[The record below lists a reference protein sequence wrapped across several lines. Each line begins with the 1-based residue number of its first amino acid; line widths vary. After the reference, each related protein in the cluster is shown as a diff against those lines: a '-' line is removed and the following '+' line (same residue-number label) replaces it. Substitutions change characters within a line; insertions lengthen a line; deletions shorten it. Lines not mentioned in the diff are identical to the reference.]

1 MTTFQTTQLD
11 FAQIKQSLKTFFEK
25 QAEFADYDFAGSG
38 LQNILDVLAYN
49 THYNAMIANFALNE
63 SYLSTAQL
71 RSSVIS
77 KAQSLGYNIRSR
89 TAAVAYLN
97 LSVNLSGVGS
107 PPVTVT
113 IPSGK
118 TFSTQIDGQSY
129 TFRTLETVS
138 AVNNGSGI
146 YTFVASDGSTNI
158 PVYEGAS
165 RTKTFLVG
173 QGADDQVYVIPDQTM
188 DTSTARV
195 TVFDTYSSSTSTE
208 YFSVVG
214 QTSINT
220 DSTFYRINELPNGYY
235 EISFGDGRIYGQS
248 PVAGNKIVVSYLS
261 CIGADAN
268 GGTLFIPTSGITID
282 GTTYTLNTVTAAASA
297 GGAAK
302 QSIESIRKNAP
313 ISFAS
318 QQRLVTAQDYE
329 GTILN
334 NYSQISDVVAWG
346 GEENDPVDY
355 GKVFVSLKYQDGTS
369 ATTKTQVQNNIAND
383 LNENLAILSIDIE
396 FVDPV
401 TTYLELVTEVYYN
414 PDLTTRTRSALQAA
428 IRTLI
433 TNFANTNLKTFKGI
447 FRKSKLLTEID
458 AFSEAVSSSSI
469 TARLQQRLTPVRA
482 ATINN
487 PSRAADYTLSFPVAL
502 APADD
507 ENYSITST
515 TFAFNNQTALIRN
528 RLKSNT
534 LQVVTSS
541 GVVLVDNVGSYTP
554 STGKVN
560 LIGFAPGIIS
570 SGDPFIKVSAR
581 IANDAVIK
589 PLRNYILDF
598 DNVQSSVSAIV
609 DRNQISVKL

>member
-11 FAQIKQSLKTFFEK
+11 FAQIKQSLKTFFE
-25 QAEFADYDFAGSG
+25 QQGEFADYDFDGAG

-63 SYLSTAQL
+63 SYLTTAQL

-89 TAAVAYLN
+89 SASVAYLN
-97 LSVNLSGVGS
+97 LSVNLSGLGS

-118 TFSTQIDGQSY
+118 TFTSQIDGETF
-129 TFRTLETVS
+129 TFRTLETVT
-138 AVNNGSGI
+138 AVNNGSNI

-173 QGADDQVYVIPDQTM
+173 QGADDQVYVIPDETM

-214 QTSINT
+214 QTSITT

-235 EISFGDGRIYGQS
+235 EVSFGDGRIYGQT
-248 PVAGNKIVVSYLS
+248 PIAGNKIVVSYLS
-261 CIGADAN
+261 CIGEAAN
-268 GGTLFIPTSGITID
+268 GGTLFAPTSGVTID
-282 GTTYTLNTVTAAASA
+282 GTTYTLNTVTVSASA

-313 ISFAS
+313 ISFAA

-334 NYSQISDVVAWG
+334 NYSQIQDVVAWG

-355 GKVFVSLKYQDGTS
+355 GKVFVSLRYKDGTS
-369 ATTKTQVQNNIAND
+369 ASTKTQVENNIAND

-396 FVDPV
+396 FVDPI
-401 TTYLELVTEVYYN
+401 TTFLELDTEIFYN
-414 PDLTTRTRSALQAA
+414 PDLTTRTRSSIQSA
-428 IRTLI
+428 IQTSI
-433 TNFANTNLKTFKGI
+433 VNYVNANLKSFKGI
-447 FRKSKLLTEID
+447 FRKSRLQTQID
-458 AFSEAVSSSSI
+458 SFSEAVSSSSI
-469 TARLQQRLTPVRA
+469 VARLQQRLTPVRA
-482 ATINN
+482 ASLNN
-487 PSRAADYTLSFPVAL
+487 PSPSASYTLSFPAAL
-502 APADD
+502 ASPDD
-507 ENYSITST
+507 ELRVITSS
-515 TFAFNNQTALIRN
+515 TFEYNGQTGLVVN
-528 RLKSNT
+528 RLSSNT
-534 LQVVTSS
+534 LQIVTPEN
-541 GVVLVDNVGSYTP
+541 VVLLDNVGSYTP
-554 STGKVN
+554 STGKVQFT
-560 LIGFAPGIIS
+560 GFAPGIIS
-570 SGDPFIKVSAR
+570 SGDSFIKVSAR
-581 IANDAVIK
+581 PNNDSVIK
-589 PLRNYILDF
+589 PLRNYIIDF
-598 DNVQSSVSAIV
+598 DTSRSRTLATIDTNE
-609 DRNQISVKL
+609 ISVKL

>member
-11 FAQIKQSLKTFFEK
+11 FAQIKQSLKTFFE
-25 QAEFADYDFAGSG
+25 QQGEFADYDFDGAG

-63 SYLSTAQL
+63 SYLATAQL

-89 TAAVAYLN
+89 SASVAYLN
-97 LSVNLSGVGS
+97 LSVNLSGLGS

-118 TFSTQIDGQSY
+118 TFTSQIDGKTY
-129 TFRTLETVS
+129 TFRTLETVT
-138 AVNNGSGI
+138 AVNDGSNI

-173 QGADDQVYVIPDQTM
+173 QGADDQVYVIPDETM

-208 YFSVVG
+208 YFSIVG
-214 QTSINT
+214 QTSVTT

-235 EISFGDGRIYGQS
+235 EVSFGDGRIYGQA
-248 PVAGNKIVVSYLS
+248 PIAGNKIVVSYLS
-261 CIGADAN
+261 CIGEAAN
-268 GGTLFIPTSGITID
+268 GGTLFVPTSGVTID
-282 GTTYTLNTVTAAASA
+282 GTTYTLNTVTVSPSA

-334 NYSQISDVVAWG
+334 NYSQVQDVVAWG

-355 GKVFVSLKYQDGTS
+355 GKVFVSLRYKDGTS
-369 ATTKTQVQNNIAND
+369 ASTRTQVENNIAND

-396 FVDPV
+396 FVDPI
-401 TTYLELVTEVYYN
+401 TTFLELDTEIFYN
-414 PDLTTRTRSALQAA
+414 PDLTTRTRSSIQSA
-428 IRTLI
+428 IQTSI
-433 TNFANTNLKTFKGI
+433 VNYVNENLKSFKGI
-447 FRKSKLLTEID
+447 FRKSRLQTQID
-458 AFSEAVSSSSI
+458 SFSEAVSSSSI
-469 TARLQQRLTPVRA
+469 VARLQQRLTPVRA
-482 ATINN
+482 ASPNN
-487 PSRAADYTLSFPVAL
+487 PSPSRSYTLSFPAAL
-502 APADD
+502 ASPDD
-507 ENYSITST
+507 ELRVITSS
-515 TFAFNNQTALIRN
+515 TFEYNGQTGLVVN
-528 RLKSNT
+528 RLGSNT
-534 LQVVTSS
+534 LQIVTPEN
-541 GVVLVDNVGSYTP
+541 VVLLDNVGSYTP
-554 STGKVN
+554 STGKVQFT
-560 LIGFAPGIIS
+560 GFAPGIIS
-570 SGDPFIKVSAR
+570 SGDSFIKVSAR
-581 IANDAVIK
+581 LNNDSVIK
-589 PLRNYILDF
+589 PLRNYIIDF
-598 DNVQSSVSAIV
+598 DASRSKTLATIDTNE
-609 DRNQISVKL
+609 ISVKL

>member
-11 FAQIKQSLKTFFEK
+11 FAQIKQSLKTFFE
-25 QAEFADYDFAGSG
+25 QQGEFADYDFDGAG

-63 SYLSTAQL
+63 SYLTTAQL

-89 TAAVAYLN
+89 SASVAYLN
-97 LSVNLSGVGS
+97 LSVDLSGLGS

-118 TFSTQIDGQSY
+118 TFTSQIDGETY
-129 TFRTLETVS
+129 TFRTLETVT
-138 AVNNGSGI
+138 AVNNGSNI

-173 QGADDQVYVIPDQTM
+173 QGADDQVYVIPDETM

-214 QTSINT
+214 QTSITT

-235 EISFGDGRIYGQS
+235 EVSFGDGRIYGQT
-248 PVAGNKIVVSYLS
+248 PIAGNKIVVSYLS
-261 CIGADAN
+261 CIGEAAN
-268 GGTLFIPTSGITID
+268 GGTLFVPTSGVTID
-282 GTTYTLNTVTAAASA
+282 GTTYTLNTVTVSASA

-313 ISFAS
+313 ISFAA

-329 GTILN
+329 GTILS
-334 NYSQISDVVAWG
+334 NYSQVQDVVAWG

-355 GKVFVSLKYQDGTS
+355 GKVFVSLRYKDGTS
-369 ATTKTQVQNNIAND
+369 ASTRAQVENNIAND

-396 FVDPV
+396 FVNPI
-401 TTYLELVTEVYYN
+401 TTFLELDTEIFYN
-414 PDLTTRTRSALQAA
+414 PDLTSRTRSSIQSA
-428 IRTLI
+428 IQTSI
-433 TNFANTNLKTFKGI
+433 VNYVNANLKSFKGI
-447 FRKSKLLTEID
+447 FRKSRLQTQID
-458 AFSEAVSSSSI
+458 SFSEAVSSSSI
-469 TARLQQRLTPVRA
+469 VARLQQRLTPDRA
-482 ATINN
+482 ASLNN
-487 PSRAADYTLSFPVAL
+487 PSPSASYTLSFPAAL
-502 APADD
+502 ASPDD
-507 ENYSITST
+507 ELRVITSS
-515 TFAFNNQTALIRN
+515 TFEYNGQTGLVVN
-528 RLKSNT
+528 RLSSNT
-534 LQVVTSS
+534 LQIVTPEN
-541 GVVLVDNVGSYTP
+541 VVLLDNVGSYTP
-554 STGKVN
+554 STGKVQFT
-560 LIGFAPGIIS
+560 GFAPGIIS
-570 SGDPFIKVSAR
+570 SGDSFIKVSAR
-581 IANDAVIK
+581 PNNDSVIK
-589 PLRNYILDF
+589 PLRNYIIDF
-598 DNVQSSVSAIV
+598 DTSRSRTLATIDTNE
-609 DRNQISVKL
+609 ISVKL